1 MKMRHDMVTG
11 IVGLLTCIF
20 FFIMTQQV
28 RQPANLL
35 EPGEIE
41 RITVFHS
48 SAIFQ

>member
-28 RQPANLL
+28 RQPANLVSKPTCRMWL
-35 EPGEIE
+35 
-41 RITVFHS
+41 S
-48 SAIFQ
+48 S